1 MKQKSKIETFNLKFF
16 LIKLHFK
23 TKQLIVIVLT
33 WRHSG
38 VTRSHIHDIWI
49 EMGKK
54 LVCKYHKL

>member
-33 WRHSG
+33 
-38 VTRSHIHDIWI
+38 
-49 EMGKK
+49 
-54 LVCKYHKL
+54 